1 MRNQNSG
8 WPGVGCEVNGLERY
22 MKELSGVI
30 EMFYIF
36 TGVVVKQVYTVFK
49 INQIIH
55 FKMSAF
61 YVNCT
66 SIFKKDRIVGRKNNT
81 IYN

>member
-8 WPGVGCEVNGLERY
+8 WPGVGCEVNRLERY

-49 INQIIH
+49 I
-55 FKMSAF
+55 KL
-61 YVNCT
+61 YT
-66 SIFKKDRIVGRKNNT
+66 
-81 IYN
+81 